1 MIASRKRLV
10 TLHPAYLKQ
19 RTGKT
24 KKGVKNDGIFVCRD
38 VDWAYNSINQYHDS
52 DTGRLK
58 KEETDYGFH
67 NYE

>member
-1 MIASRKRLV
+1 MIERGKKWG
-10 TLHPAYLKQ
+10 TIEK